1 MNVFKN
7 IYDTFTDISVVELSC
22 QAFFL
27 KPVFLIFKNQETEL
41 KRLEFIIKID

>member
-7 IYDTFTDISVVELSC
+7 IYDIFTDISVVELAC

-27 KPVFLIFKNQETEL
+27 KPKFLILKNQ
-41 KRLEFIIKID
+41 